1 MSVEINGK
9 VYYRTKEV
17 YTQASISRAT
27 LFRWLKEGIIAAS
40 YRDRRGWKMFNEADL
55 DRIKAEATRFERRW
69 TIGGGP
75 IIA

>member
-1 MSVEINGK
+1 V
-9 VYYRTKEV
+9 
-17 YTQASISRAT
+17 
-27 LFRWLKEGIIAAS
+27 GIIAAS

-55 DRIKAEATRFERRW
+55 DRIKAEATRLHVERRW